1 MESLLSTLS
10 YFLWFIMQILVD
22 FDQSGLKMV
31 DFVNRRVHNPDF
43 RNCPVIPVVVL
54 ANEVNKPQD
63 ILDHVKGCGGAH
75 KVIAYPYSPQEVV
88 FGVMEAAYMLRSVE
102 HTFRDL
108 QRATVAKAKLP
119 YLPVFDAKSA
129 AKINVVDGEIQ
140 KVSVATSMS
149 TLDNNNKVEEIDDC
163 GSQCDDVLPD
173 YLQSYRR
180 KPKEKADPYDF
191 SSHGYGSELRKVTS
205 QPSGTT
211 SRSNVKSNKLP
222 TSKGANQSVTIV
234 EPSMEGVG
242 GGGVHHSKVEGGA
255 SILEAGGDSQLLPGS
270 ATEGIFGNSVSFG
283 ALPMDGQ
290 SIMYVLICVLYF
302 LSL

>member
-1 MESLLSTLS
+1 
-10 YFLWFIMQILVD
+10 
-22 FDQSGLKMV
+22 MV

-43 RNCPVIPVVVL
+43 RNCPVIPVIVL

-75 KVIAYPYSPQEVV
+75 RVIPYPYTPQEVV

-205 QPSGTT
+205 QPSGTA
-211 SRSNVKSNKLP
+211 SRSNAKSNKPP
-222 TSKGANQSVTIV
+222 TAKGVNQSVTIV
-234 EPSMEGVG
+234 EPSTEGG
-242 GGGVHHSKVEGGA
+242 PNKIEGGA
-255 SILEAGGDSQLLPGS
+255 SILEAGGESQLLPGS
-270 ATEGIFGNSVSFG
+270 ATEGLFNNSVSFG
-283 ALPMDGQ
+283 ALPMDGH
-290 SIMYVLICVLYF
+290 SVV
-302 LSL
+302 